1 MIVEFP
7 LFGAGI
13 IYFPTELSALRVFEP
28 RYLLLIADAIKQR
41 STFCVSNNL
50 DEENQVISEVEIIE
64 HRDISNAEQLVLV
77 KCINLYKIKSIKI
90 DKEYPICNAEII
102 IDVGLPPKV
111 EELNDLQIK
120 INKSLS
126 KLIDKGLD
134 IDIPTF
140 EIDTENRILSL
151 WEICTKIPMT
161 MDLRNKLLLSN
172 DVNYRFKILEG
183 YLEEIKERTI

>member
-41 STFCVSNNL
+41 STFCVSNDL
-50 DEENQVISEVEIIE
+50 DGENQVISEVEIIE

-90 DKEYPICNAEII
+90 DNEYPVCNAEII
-102 IDVGLPPKV
+102 IDVGLPPKI
-111 EELNDLQIK
+111 EELKNLQIK

-126 KLIDKGLD
+126 ELIDKGLD

-172 DVNYRFKILEG
+172 DISYRFKMLES

>member
-28 RYLLLIADAIKQR
+28 RYLLLIADAIKQG
-41 STFCVSNNL
+41 STFCVSSNI

-77 KCINLYKIKSIKI
+77 KCINLYKIKNII
-90 DKEYPICNAEII
+90 TDKEYPICNAEIL
-102 IDVGLPPKV
+102 IDVGLPPKI
-111 EELNDLQIK
+111 EELNELQNK
-120 INKSLS
+120 ITNNLS
-126 KLIDKGLD
+126 ELIEKGLD
-134 IDIPTF
+134 IDLPIF

-151 WEICTKIPMT
+151 WEFCSKIPMT
-161 MDLRNKLLLSN
+161 MDLRNKLLNSN
-172 DVNYRFKILEG
+172 DINYRFKLLDN
-183 YLEEIKERTI
+183 YLNEIKERII

>member
-28 RYLLLIADAIKQR
+28 RYLLLIADAIKQS

-90 DKEYPICNAEII
+90 DKEYPVCNAEII
-102 IDVGLPPKV
+102 IDVGLPPKI
-111 EELNDLQIK
+111 EELKNLQIK

-126 KLIDKGLD
+126 ELIDKGLD

-172 DVNYRFKILEG
+172 DINYRFKMLES

>member
-77 KCINLYKIKSIKI
+77 NCINLYKIKSIKI
-90 DKEYPICNAEII
+90 DKEYPVCNAEII
-102 IDVGLPPKV
+102 IDVGLPPKI

-120 INKSLS
+120 INRSLS

-172 DVNYRFKILEG
+172 DINYRFKMLES

>member
-151 WEICTKIPMT
+151 WEICTKIPIT

-172 DVNYRFKILEG
+172 DVNYRFKILER

>member
-50 DEENQVISEVEIIE
+50 DDKNQVISEVEIIE

-90 DKEYPICNAEII
+90 DKEYPVCNAEII
-102 IDVGLPPKV
+102 IDVGLPPKI

-120 INKSLS
+120 INKSIS
-126 KLIDKGLD
+126 ELIEKGLD
-134 IDIPTF
+134 IDMPTF

-161 MDLRNKLLLSN
+161 MNLRNKLLLSN
-172 DVNYRFKILEG
+172 DINYRFKILES
-183 YLEEIKERTI
+183 YLGEIKERTI

>member
-41 STFCVSNNL
+41 STFCVSNNI
-50 DEENQVISEVEIIE
+50 DEENQIVSEVEIIE

-77 KCINLYKIKSIKI
+77 KCINLYKIKNIKT
-90 DKEYPICNAEII
+90 DKEYPICNAEIL
-102 IDVGLPPKV
+102 IDVGLPPKI
-111 EELNDLQIK
+111 EQLNELQLK
-120 INKSLS
+120 ITNNLS
-126 KLIDKGLD
+126 ELIEKGLD
-134 IDIPTF
+134 IDIPIF

-151 WEICTKIPMT
+151 WEFCSKIPMT
-161 MDLRNKLLLSN
+161 MDLRSKLLYSN
-172 DVNYRFKILEG
+172 DINYRFKLLDN
-183 YLEEIKERTI
+183 YLNEIKERSI

>member
-41 STFCVSNNL
+41 STFCVSNNI
-50 DEENQVISEVEIIE
+50 DDENQIVSEVEIIE

-77 KCINLYKIKSIKI
+77 KCINLYKIKNITT
-90 DKEYPICNAEII
+90 DKEYPICNAEILI
-102 IDVGLPPKV
+102 NVGLPPKI
-111 EELNDLQIK
+111 EQLNKLQLKITNNLSELIE
-120 INKSLS
+120 
-126 KLIDKGLD
+126 KGLD
-134 IDIPTF
+134 IDIPIF

-151 WEICTKIPMT
+151 WEFCSKIPMT
-161 MDLRNKLLLSN
+161 MDLRNKLLNSN
-172 DVNYRFKILEG
+172 DINYRFKLLDN
-183 YLEEIKERTI
+183 YLNEIKERSI

>member
-28 RYLLLIADAIKQR
+28 RYLLLIADAIKQK
-41 STFCVSNNL
+41 STFCVSINL

-90 DKEYPICNAEII
+90 DKEYPVCNAEII
-102 IDVGLPPKV
+102 IDVGLPPKI

-120 INKSLS
+120 INRSLS
-126 KLIDKGLD
+126 ELIDKGLD
-134 IDIPTF
+134 IDIPIF

-172 DVNYRFKILEG
+172 DINYRFKLLDN
-183 YLEEIKERTI
+183 YLNEIKERTI

>member
-41 STFCVSNNL
+41 STFCVSSNL

-90 DKEYPICNAEII
+90 DKEYPVCNAEII
-102 IDVGLPPKV
+102 IDVGLPPKI
-111 EELNDLQIK
+111 EELKNLQIK

-126 KLIDKGLD
+126 ELIDKGLD

-172 DVNYRFKILEG
+172 DINYRFKMLES

>member
-90 DKEYPICNAEII
+90 DKEYPVCNAEII

>member
-7 LFGAGI
+7 IFGAGI

-41 STFCVSNNL
+41 KTFCVSNNL

-77 KCINLYKIKSIKI
+77 NCVNLYKTKSINT
-90 DKEYPICNAEII
+90 DKEYPVCDAEII
-102 IDVGLPPKV
+102 I
-111 EELNDLQIK
+111 
-120 INKSLS
+120 
-126 KLIDKGLD
+126 D

-151 WEICTKIPMT
+151 WEICSKIPMT
-161 MDLRNKLLLSN
+161 LDLRNKLLLSN
-172 DVNYRFKILEG
+172 DISYRFNLLEN
-183 YLEEIKERTI
+183 YLHEIKERTA